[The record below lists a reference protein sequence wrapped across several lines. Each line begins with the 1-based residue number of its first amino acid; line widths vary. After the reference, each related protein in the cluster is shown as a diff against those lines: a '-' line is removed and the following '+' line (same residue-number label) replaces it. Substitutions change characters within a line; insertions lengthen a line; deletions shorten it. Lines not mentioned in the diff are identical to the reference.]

1 MKTHRILKRMSKALR
16 KASDLYENGEATIG
30 RRVDEHGEILV
41 ALMDAVSEL
50 CGVVSILEV
59 REKALRAALR
69 APNGDTD

>member
-1 MKTHRILKRMSKALR
+1 
-16 KASDLYENGEATIG
+16 
-30 RRVDEHGEILV
+30 
-41 ALMDAVSEL
+41 MDAVSEL